1 VEPTRLQKDRKAN
14 EQLAEKHISRSWQK
28 ELEGV
33 ETYFQ
38 RQEKMEGTRRQPLFL
53 MEGRTVLLLLLY
65 EQIVYENV
73 IYENRIFLMFWVF
86 RSVCILYLTH
96 IYVNWFC
103 YVFEYILQSQK
114 LFITLHTNLRV
125 KI

>member
-1 VEPTRLQKDRKAN
+1 
-14 EQLAEKHISRSWQK
+14 
-28 ELEGV
+28 
-33 ETYFQ
+33 
-38 RQEKMEGTRRQPLFL
+38 MEGTRRQPLFL
-53 MEGRTVLLLLLY
+53 MERRTLLLLLLLLLY

-96 IYVNWFC
+96 IYVNSFC